1 MIKKLKTLLF
11 ILTTLLCVTLTSC
24 EDSGTIK
31 GYDREMLDIVTYAN
45 NTEVKGGFTFTAS
58 ESWSTIVDYG
68 TPLRSDNGWITLDPA
83 SGNAGKVTINITLD
97 ENLTGEDRSATIRII
112 CGETTLEINI
122 VQRGT
127 ENTNN
132 DGTQDND
139 STGNEPSIRQPI
151 YVIDRII
158 QTIDKSGMTVAY
170 TYSFE
175 REDEIPGSRITKVRI
190 DGLPREDGA
199 ATVYDAYLEYHISYD
214 MGNIEI
220 ESYANGYLYQTI
232 FAVSQGQYI
241 DEYSYSEGIQMVNA
255 SHDGKEGTV
264 YDGIETHTYYF
275 NRHDHNDQL
284 YRTNYVCN
292 TEFEG
297 YGQYNTRE
305 EIAYNLEWESA
316 DIKGGQDVFNHAYN
330 LTHLSWMRYEQEENH
345 EYFSY
350 YSDLNAS
357 YTLPEVIPTAP
368 GSFIDINHMISTFWL
383 EGIYEAYGE
392 QQGILGLIGLIAPP
406 SCNLISDI
414 SYTYGEWHGSP
425 VHVEYKLSNDQKRI
439 ASFTMASDNSSAVV
453 KIEYL
458 KY

>member
-1 MIKKLKTLLF
+1 MIKKFKTLLF

-158 QTIDKSGMTVAY
+158 QTIDKRGMTVAVY
-170 TYSFE
+170 VYGSLVE
-175 REDEIPGSRITKVRI
+175 RFIRLILGVIIGKFPMLDCISR
-190 DGLPREDGA
+190 
-199 ATVYDAYLEYHISYD
+199 
-214 MGNIEI
+214 
-220 ESYANGYLYQTI
+220 
-232 FAVSQGQYI
+232 F
-241 DEYSYSEGIQMVNA
+241 
-255 SHDGKEGTV
+255 
-264 YDGIETHTYYF
+264 
-275 NRHDHNDQL
+275 
-284 YRTNYVCN
+284 
-292 TEFEG
+292 
-297 YGQYNTRE
+297 
-305 EIAYNLEWESA
+305 SA
-316 DIKGGQDVFNHAYN
+316 DFYGSAFAENIK
-330 LTHLSWMRYEQEENH
+330 
-345 EYFSY
+345 
-350 YSDLNAS
+350 
-357 YTLPEVIPTAP
+357 
-368 GSFIDINHMISTFWL
+368 SFL
-383 EGIYEAYGE
+383 
-392 QQGILGLIGLIAPP
+392 
-406 SCNLISDI
+406 
-414 SYTYGEWHGSP
+414 
-425 VHVEYKLSNDQKRI
+425 
-439 ASFTMASDNSSAVV
+439 
-453 KIEYL
+453 
-458 KY
+458 

>member
-1 MIKKLKTLLF
+1 MIKKFKTLLF

-175 REDEIPGSRITKVRI
+175 REDETPGSRITKVRI
-190 DGLPREDGA
+190 DGLPREDGVCGTWIRPEDIHLYEDYVA
-199 ATVYDAYLEYHISYD
+199 A
-214 MGNIEI
+214 M
-220 ESYANGYLYQTI
+220 
-232 FAVSQGQYI
+232 
-241 DEYSYSEGIQMVNA
+241 
-255 SHDGKEGTV
+255 
-264 YDGIETHTYYF
+264 
-275 NRHDHNDQL
+275 
-284 YRTNYVCN
+284 
-292 TEFEG
+292 EFEDCKPTKEQALFRI
-297 YGQYNTRE
+297 YTQQK
-305 EIAYNLEWESA
+305 EWPG
-316 DIKGGQDVFNHAYN
+316 DLGLLITNFNH
-330 LTHLSWMRYEQEENH
+330 LG
-345 EYFSY
+345 
-350 YSDLNAS
+350 LNRLI
-357 YTLPEVIPTAP
+357 LPEVGEKRLDCRHICQLGGHCRICYRAMDLANKEDLTDYA
-368 GSFIDINHMISTFWL
+368 
-383 EGIYEAYGE
+383 EAM
-392 QQGILGLIGLIAPP
+392 
-406 SCNLISDI
+406 NLI
-414 SYTYGEWHGSP
+414 
-425 VHVEYKLSNDQKRI
+425 
-439 ASFTMASDNSSAVV
+439 
-453 KIEYL
+453 
-458 KY
+458 